1 MGWLVCRRTHQLR
14 ALIYR
19 VCLNEVPKARS
30 ELRGTPHAR
39 APQVARRRSRR
50 DAVSRA
56 AFFGG
61 LFLAAKKS
69 ACAAG
74 RTTRHLRKAQKSPNI
89 NRYQKQSPSPSRAG
103 GKRYFYQ

>member
-1 MGWLVCRRTHQLR
+1 MRRGAQGVGWLVCRRTRQLR
-14 ALIYR
+14 HLIYR
-19 VCLNEVPKARS
+19 VCLNEALEARS

-74 RTTRHLRKAQKSPNI
+74 RTTQHLRAAQKSPKNNAI
-89 NRYQKQSPSPSRAG
+89 KNKAHP
-103 GKRYFYQ
+103 